1 MSSNC
6 RLHWVYSTAGSRIS
20 NKKQILL
27 HVKVLWSYFLTKF
40 LVFRLKLTIFSHG
53 YFDNGKGQRSKTD
66 MFSKWNNNWH
76 YAVSPFK
83 GYLRD
88 PPISLPIPRIDPPP
102 PIREPSPPLD
112 PPASREGLCGFVVVP
127 YKEFVHSVLY
137 IAWRS

>member
-1 MSSNC
+1 MW
-6 RLHWVYSTAGSRIS
+6 LH
-20 NKKQILL
+20 Q
-27 HVKVLWSYFLTKF
+27 WSYFLTKF

-66 MFSKWNNNWH
+66 MFSKRNNNWH

-137 IAWRS
+137 IAWRSYVHKKCRTKQENYQRTRRSS